1 VLKKLN
7 FYFFKFFTIFSK
19 MLLTELLKLFENTFN
34 ISEDRFISIVES
46 NNIKLSQRLL
56 SEIKVEKKSDA
67 NNCVSNSNKN
77 IIVNNEDV
85 NLETTS
91 KKEKP
96 VRGRGRPRKSEGK
109 EEEETVI
116 VDVERIMIG
125 ENEYYK
131 TKESV
136 ILNKELEIEGILRDG
151 EIVSYDFQ

>member
-1 VLKKLN
+1 
-7 FYFFKFFTIFSK
+7 

-34 ISEDRFISIVES
+34 ISEDRFISIIES

-56 SEIKVEKKSDA
+56 SEIKVEKKSTA
-67 NNCVSNSNKN
+67 NNSELTSNKD
-77 IIVNNEDV
+77 IVVNNEDI
-85 NLETTS
+85 NLETNS

-96 VRGRGRPRKSEGK
+96 LRGRGRPRKSEGK

-116 VDVERIMIG
+116 VDVERIIIG

-131 TKESV
+131 TKENV

-151 EIVSYDFQ
+151 EIVVMSNEL

>member
-1 VLKKLN
+1 
-7 FYFFKFFTIFSK
+7 
-19 MLLTELLKLFENTFN
+19 MLLNELLKLFENTFN

>member
-1 VLKKLN
+1 
-7 FYFFKFFTIFSK
+7 
-19 MLLTELLKLFENTFN
+19 MLLTELLKLFSNNFN
-34 ISEDRFISIVES
+34 ISEERFISIVES
-46 NNIKLSQRLL
+46 NNIKLTQRLL
-56 SEIKVEKKSDA
+56 SEIKVEKKLNA
-67 NNCVSNSNKN
+67 KNNTSNSNN
-77 IIVNNEDV
+77 DIPINNEQVD
-85 NLETTS
+85 LETNS

-136 ILNKELEIEGILRDG
+136 ILNKELEIEGILRNG
-151 EIVSYDFQ
+151 EIVNYEV

>member
-1 VLKKLN
+1 
-7 FYFFKFFTIFSK
+7 
-19 MLLTELLKLFENTFN
+19 MLLTELLKLFSNNFN
-34 ISEDRFISIVES
+34 ISEERFISIVES
-46 NNIKLSQRLL
+46 NNIKLTQRLL
-56 SEIKVEKKSDA
+56 SEIKVEKKLNA
-67 NNCVSNSNKN
+67 KNNTLNSNN
-77 IIVNNEDV
+77 DIPINNEQVD
-85 NLETTS
+85 LETNS

-136 ILNKELEIEGILRDG
+136 ILNKELEIEGILRNG
-151 EIVSYDFQ
+151 EIVNYEV

>member
-1 VLKKLN
+1 
-7 FYFFKFFTIFSK
+7 
-19 MLLTELLKLFENTFN
+19 MLLTDLLKLFENTFN

>member
-1 VLKKLN
+1 
-7 FYFFKFFTIFSK
+7 

-109 EEEETVI
+109 EEEETVV

>member
-1 VLKKLN
+1 
-7 FYFFKFFTIFSK
+7 
-19 MLLTELLKLFENTFN
+19 
-34 ISEDRFISIVES
+34 
-46 NNIKLSQRLL
+46 
-56 SEIKVEKKSDA
+56 
-67 NNCVSNSNKN
+67 VSNSNKN

>member
-1 VLKKLN
+1 
-7 FYFFKFFTIFSK
+7 

-34 ISEDRFISIVES
+34 ISEDRFTSIVES

>member
-1 VLKKLN
+1 
-7 FYFFKFFTIFSK
+7 

-34 ISEDRFISIVES
+34 ISEDRFISIIES

-109 EEEETVI
+109 EEEETVT